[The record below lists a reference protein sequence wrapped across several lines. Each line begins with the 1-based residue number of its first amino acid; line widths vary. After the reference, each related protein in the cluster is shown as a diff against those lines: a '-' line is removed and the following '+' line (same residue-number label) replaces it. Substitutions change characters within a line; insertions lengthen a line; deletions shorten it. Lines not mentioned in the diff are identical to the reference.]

1 MKKTILALSTLSVFA
16 CAGGD
21 LTPAVEPEVVVPVVL
36 DEENTGGLY
45 ASLGIVYSRVYATN
59 SAWLRRVDTQ
69 DQVLAVSG
77 SLGYEFNKYL
87 AAEGRITKSFY
98 QQDYADLTAYSLFLK
113 PQYPISEKMDIYA
126 LLGYGLVQVKGT
138 TRGTVAA
145 TPGASILNQSG
156 FQWGLGLSYVLND
169 KLDIFMDYTRLRRS
183 GRINSRLTVPDANV
197 YTELNVDALTTG
209 MIYHF

>member
-69 DQVLAVSG
+69 DQVIAVSG